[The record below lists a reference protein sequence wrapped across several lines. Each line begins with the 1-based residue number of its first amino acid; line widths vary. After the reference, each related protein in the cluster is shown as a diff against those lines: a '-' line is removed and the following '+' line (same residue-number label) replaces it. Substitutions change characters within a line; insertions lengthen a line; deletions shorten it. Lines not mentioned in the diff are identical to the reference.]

1 MFVRETAAYLE
12 KRFGVRDLSLIVRG
26 YLLRCCE
33 RAGALYVE
41 QLGLYQR
48 DEEFSKHLI
57 YPQKEAAWYWLMDAL
72 DLEIPVILRNLNR
85 EAKTLDVSEATPD
98 ASEAAPDNW
107 EATPEFNG
115 SLHS

>member
-1 MFVRETAAYLE
+1 M
-12 KRFGVRDLSLIVRG
+12 
-26 YLLRCCE
+26 LRCCE

-41 QLGLYQR
+41 QLELYQR

-72 DLEIPVILRNLNR
+72 DLELPVILRNLNR
-85 EAKTLDVSEATPD
+85 EAKTLDASEATPD

-107 EATPEFNG
+107 EATPEFKWIIAFLRVQADSPMRDCLAEIVPG
-115 SLHS
+115 